1 MTTADGPRRADGW
14 AASVRERL
22 GLGRL
27 LPLGGPADGAWI
39 AERAAASV
47 LRDSTAGPGA
57 VLGRLRIGAATAGT
71 APGTA
76 PGGGPRTATG
86 ERYGEVLR
94 EELRQDGAQG
104 PPAPPSALPPGPL
117 RIEAEFTATADRPLP
132 TSAALLRE
140 ALLEAASRRLG
151 LDVAEVDLRVTGLL
165 DEGPTGPSGCTAGA
179 APTVH
184 PDGPVPADAPPAGA
198 RARERVAFPRPEM
211 RAGRDDGPAGLAA
224 AAVPGVVSLTRVLGT
239 PVTTC
244 ADHVRVEVATADG
257 HRVLDV
263 ARAVRTAVTG
273 ALEDGP
279 PVSVLV
285 TAVVEA
291 PERS

>member
-1 MTTADGPRRADGW
+1 MTTADGARRADGW
-14 AASVRERL
+14 TASVRERL

-71 APGTA
+71 TPGAPEGGPGREA
-76 PGGGPRTATG
+76 GAGPGAGPGG
-86 ERYGEVLR
+86 RYGEGLR
-94 EELRQDGAQG
+94 DEPREGRAQG

-140 ALLEAASRRLG
+140 ALMDAASRRLG
-151 LDVAEVDLRVTGLL
+151 LDVTEVDLRVTGLL
-165 DEGPTGPSGCTAGA
+165 DAG
-179 APTVH
+179 T
-184 PDGPVPADAPPAGA
+184 PPAGTSPA
-198 RARERVAFPRPEM
+198 GPAPAATPASGQRADGERAAFPRPEV
-211 RAGRDDGPAGLAA
+211 RAGRDDGAAGLAA
-224 AAVPGVVSLTRVLGT
+224 AAVPGVVSLTQVLGA
-239 PVTTC
+239 PVT
-244 ADHVRVEVATADG
+244 ASAGHVRVEVATAGG
-257 HRVLDV
+257 HRALDV

-291 PERS
+291 PETG

>member
-1 MTTADGPRRADGW
+1 MTTADGARRADGW
-14 AASVRERL
+14 TASVRERL

-71 APGTA
+71 APGA
-76 PGGGPRTATG
+76 PEEGPGQERGAGPG
-86 ERYGEVLR
+86 EGYGDGLR
-94 EELRQDGAQG
+94 EEHGAGRAQG

-117 RIEAEFTATADRPLP
+117 RIEAEFTAPADRPLP

-140 ALLEAASRRLG
+140 ALMEAASRRLG

-165 DEGPTGPSGCTAGA
+165 DAGTPLA
-179 APTVH
+179 GT
-184 PDGPVPADAPPAGA
+184 PPAGTSA
-198 RARERVAFPRPEM
+198 DGTPSAAERAAFPRPEV
-211 RAGRDDGPAGLAA
+211 RAGRDDGAAGLAA
-224 AAVPGVVSLTRVLGT
+224 AAVPGVVSLTRVLGA
-239 PVTTC
+239 PVTAS
-244 ADHVRVEVATADG
+244 ADHVRVEVATAGG
-257 HRVLDV
+257 HRALDV

-273 ALEDGP
+273 ALEDGQ

-291 PERS
+291 PETG

>member
-57 VLGRLRIGAATAGT
+57 LLGRLRIGAATAGT
-71 APGTA
+71 TPGAAPGRLPSA
-76 PGGGPRTATG
+76 AAT
-86 ERYGEVLR
+86 ERYR
-94 EELRQDGAQG
+94 EGLGDEPREGRTQG
-104 PPAPPSALPPGPL
+104 PPPPPSAIGQGPL

-132 TSAALLRE
+132 TSASLLRE
-140 ALLEAASRRLG
+140 ALMEAASRRLG

-165 DEGPTGPSGCTAGA
+165 DTGRTRPTGARTAYGDYGDSAAPSGAS
-179 APTVH
+179 
-184 PDGPVPADAPPAGA
+184 
-198 RARERVAFPRPEM
+198 AREHRAAFPRPEV
-211 RAGRDDGPAGLAA
+211 RAGRDDGAAGLAA
-224 AAVPGVVSLTRVLGT
+224 AAVPGVVSLTQVLGA
-239 PVTTC
+239 PVTTS
-244 ADHVRVEVATADG
+244 ADHVRVEVATAGG
-257 HRVLDV
+257 HRALDV

-273 ALEDGP
+273 VLEDGP

-285 TAVVEA
+285 TAVVET
-291 PERS
+291 PEPG

>member
-1 MTTADGPRRADGW
+1 MTTADGARRADGW
-14 AASVRERL
+14 TASVRERL

-47 LRDSTAGPGA
+47 LRDSAVGPGA

-71 APGTA
+71 APGEPEEG
-76 PGGGPRTATG
+76 PGRGAGAGPGAGPG
-86 ERYGEVLR
+86 ERYGSGRR
-94 EELRQDGAQG
+94 EEPREGCAQG

-132 TSAALLRE
+132 TSAALLRA
-140 ALLEAASRRLG
+140 ALMDAASRRLG

-165 DEGPTGPSGCTAGA
+165 DAGTSPAGTSPAGPSAPGGQAAGE
-179 APTVH
+179 
-184 PDGPVPADAPPAGA
+184 
-198 RARERVAFPRPEM
+198 RAAFPRPEI
-211 RAGRDDGPAGLAA
+211 RAGRDDGAAGLAA
-224 AAVPGVVSLTRVLGT
+224 AAVPGVVSLTQVLGA
-239 PVTTC
+239 PVTTA
-244 ADHVRVEVATADG
+244 ADHVRVEVATAGG
-257 HRVLDV
+257 HRALDV
-263 ARAVRTAVTG
+263 ARAVRTAVTD

-291 PERS
+291 PETG

>member
-14 AASVRERL
+14 ATSVRERL

-27 LPLGGPADGAWI
+27 LPLGGPADEAWI

-57 VLGRLRIGAATAGT
+57 VVGRLRIGTAMAGS
-71 APGTA
+71 APGA
-76 PGGGPRTATG
+76 PGEDPKTTTG
-86 ERYGEVLR
+86 ARYGTGPGKEPR
-94 EELRQDGAQG
+94 DGHAQR
-104 PPAPPSALPPGPL
+104 PPAPPSALPRGPL
-117 RIEAEFTATADRPLP
+117 RIEAEFAATAGRPLP

-165 DEGPTGPSGCTAGA
+165 EEERTAAHTDGGPSAG
-179 APTVH
+179 TS
-184 PDGPVPADAPPAGA
+184 PAGA
-198 RARERVAFPRPEM
+198 TARDRVAFPRPEV
-211 RAGRDDGPAGLAA
+211 RAGRDTGAAGLAA
-224 AAVPGVVSLTRVLGT
+224 AAVPGVVSLTRVLGA
-239 PVTTC
+239 PVTTS

-257 HRVLDV
+257 HRALDV

-273 ALEDGP
+273 VLEDGP

-291 PERS
+291 PERG

>member
-1 MTTADGPRRADGW
+1 M
-14 AASVRERL
+14 RERL

-27 LPLGGPADGAWI
+27 LPLGGPGDGAWI

-47 LRDSTAGPGA
+47 LRDSAAGPGA

-71 APGTA
+71 APGA
-76 PGGGPRTATG
+76 PGEGPGRETGAGPATGPG
-86 ERYGEVLR
+86 ERYGEALR
-94 EELRQDGAQG
+94 DEPREGRTQG

-117 RIEAEFTATADRPLP
+117 RIEAEFTATADQPLP
-132 TSAALLRE
+132 TSAALLRA
-140 ALLEAASRRLG
+140 ALMEAASRRLG

-165 DEGPTGPSGCTAGA
+165 DAG
-179 APTVH
+179 TS
-184 PDGPVPADAPPAGA
+184 PAGA
-198 RARERVAFPRPEM
+198 PPSGTSAAGERPSGEQAAFPRPEV
-211 RAGRDDGPAGLAA
+211 RAGRDDGAAGLAA
-224 AAVPGVVSLTRVLGT
+224 AAVPGVVSLTQVLGA
-239 PVTTC
+239 PVTTS
-244 ADHVRVEVATADG
+244 ADHVRVEVATAGG
-257 HRVLDV
+257 HRALDV

-291 PERS
+291 PGTG

>member
-14 AASVRERL
+14 TASVRERL

-27 LPLGGPADGAWI
+27 LPLGGPGDGAWI

-57 VLGRLRIGAATAGT
+57 MLGRLRIGAATAGT
-71 APGTA
+71 APGA
-76 PGGGPRTATG
+76 PEEGPERGTGAGPQAGPG
-86 ERYGEVLR
+86 ERYGEGLGDERR
-94 EELRQDGAQG
+94 EGRVQA

-117 RIEAEFTATADRPLP
+117 RIEAEFTAPADRPLP

-140 ALLEAASRRLG
+140 ALMEAASRRLG

-165 DEGPTGPSGCTAGA
+165 DAGTPAAGTSAAGTA
-179 APTVH
+179 
-184 PDGPVPADAPPAGA
+184 PAGTSA
-198 RARERVAFPRPEM
+198 AGERAAFPLPEV
-211 RAGRDDGPAGLAA
+211 RAGRDDGAAGLAA
-224 AAVPGVVSLTRVLGT
+224 AAVPGVVSLTRVLGA
-239 PVTTC
+239 PVTTS
-244 ADHVRVEVATADG
+244 ADHVRVEVATAGG
-257 HRVLDV
+257 HRALDV

-291 PERS
+291 PETG

>member
-76 PGGGPRTATG
+76 PEGGPRTATG

-94 EELRQDGAQG
+94 DELRQDGAQG
-104 PPAPPSALPPGPL
+104 PPAPPSALPQGPL

-165 DEGPTGPSGCTAGA
+165 DEGRTPGAGA
-179 APTVH
+179 APTVY
-184 PDGPVPADAPPAGA
+184 PDGPVPAATPPAGA

-224 AAVPGVVSLTRVLGT
+224 AAVPGVVSLTRVLGA
-239 PVTTC
+239 PVTTS

-257 HRVLDV
+257 HRALDV

-273 ALEDGP
+273 VLEDGP

>member
-1 MTTADGPRRADGW
+1 MTTADGPGRANGW
-14 AASVRERL
+14 AAAVRERL

-47 LRDSTAGPGA
+47 LRDSAGPGT
-57 VLGRLRIGAATAGT
+57 VLGRLRIGAATAG
-71 APGTA
+71 ADPGPPA
-76 PGGGPRTATG
+76 REDVGADEGR
-86 ERYGEVLR
+86 ERA
-94 EELRQDGAQG
+94 DGR
-104 PPAPPSALPPGPL
+104 PPAPPSALPAGPL
-117 RIEAEFTATADRPLP
+117 RIEAEFAAAADRPLP

-165 DEGPTGPSGCTAGA
+165 DGGRVPGTGEGAAGA
-179 APTVH
+179 
-184 PDGPVPADAPPAGA
+184 
-198 RARERVAFPRPEM
+198 PRPEV
-211 RAGRDDGPAGLAA
+211 RAERDDGAVGLAA
-224 AAVPGVVSLTRVLGT
+224 AAVPGVVSLTRVLGA
-239 PVTTC
+239 PVTTSD
-244 ADHVRVEVATADG
+244 DHVRVEVATAGG
-257 HRVLDV
+257 HRALDV

-285 TAVVEA
+285 TAVVAAPTTEAAVVETTVVKTTVVEA
-291 PERS
+291 PEPR

>member
-14 AASVRERL
+14 TASVRERL

-47 LRDSTAGPGA
+47 LRDSAAGPGA

-71 APGTA
+71 APGGPEEG
-76 PGGGPRTATG
+76 PGRGAGAGPG
-86 ERYGEVLR
+86 ERYGEGLR
-94 EELRQDGAQG
+94 EEAREGRAQG

-140 ALLEAASRRLG
+140 ALMEAASRRLG

-165 DEGPTGPSGCTAGA
+165 DAGTSPEGTSSAGPTPAGTSAAGERPAGERAAGA
-179 APTVH
+179 
-184 PDGPVPADAPPAGA
+184 
-198 RARERVAFPRPEM
+198 AFPRPEV
-211 RAGRDDGPAGLAA
+211 RAGRVDGAAGLAA
-224 AAVPGVVSLTRVLGT
+224 AAVPGVVALTQVLGA
-239 PVTTC
+239 PVTAA
-244 ADHVRVEVATADG
+244 ADHVRVEVATAGG
-257 HRVLDV
+257 HRALDV
-263 ARAVRTAVTG
+263 ARAVRTAVTD

-291 PERS
+291 PETG